1 MGYLSNSGTITVDAI
16 LTKKGRELLA
26 KGQGSFNI
34 TQFALSDDEVDYDL
48 WNPQHGLGSDYFGIV
63 IENMPVT
70 EAVPDET
77 QSMKYKL
84 ITLPP
89 GTKAIPYLT
98 VGENLTSIQ
107 IYGIGPGSNNPATG
121 VEYDIRKTVNIYT
134 NQYTGQQ
141 ATLRMDNE
149 IQTYTITILDTSYIE
164 LDEGNLNISNG
175 RGPSISGNSKTYS
188 GVTDTGTG
196 LSKSMQFTVTGIRQP
211 GQLGVETTKSTKI
224 IITNE
229 KYGSRLVL
237 PVSYTY

>member
-89 GTKAIPYLT
+89 GTKAIPYLEEKN
-98 VGENLTSIQ
+98 GQTSVSVYSQ
-107 IYGIGPGSNNPATG
+107 GYLGNNAATFPVTKLVEIGTF
-121 VEYDIRKTVNIYT
+121 
-134 NQYTGQQ
+134 QYTGTQSN
-141 ATLRMDNE
+141 TRMDAE
-149 IQTYTITILDTSYIE
+149 AQTYTLTILDSTYIMF
-164 LDEGNLNISNG
+164 DTTIPLNTNKQ
-175 RGPSISGNSKTYS
+175 PSMSGNSMTYS
-188 GVTDTGTG
+188 GVGDVLTNG
-196 LSKSMQFTVTGIRQP
+196 QRYVNFTVRGKDVPTVP
-211 GQLGVETTKSTKI
+211 GGVETTKSTKI

-237 PVSYTY
+237 PVSFTY

>member
-107 IYGIGPGSNNPATG
+107 VYGSQYNGGNNPNTG
-121 VEYDIRKTVNIYT
+121 VAYDIEKIVHIYT

-141 ATLRMDNE
+141 STVRMDQE
-149 IQTYTITILDTSYIE
+149 TQTYTITILDSTYIE
-164 LDEGNLNISNG
+164 LDEGNLNTTKS
-175 RGPSISGNSKTYS
+175 PSMSGNSKTYS
-188 GVTDTGTG
+188 MVSDTGTG
-196 LSKSMQFTVTGIRQP
+196 ASKSMQFTVSGISQP
-211 GQLGVETTKSTKI
+211 STGVETIKSTKI

>member
-107 IYGIGPGSNNPATG
+107 VYGSQYNGGNNPNTG
-121 VEYDIRKTVNIYT
+121 VAYDIEKMVHIYT

-141 ATLRMDNE
+141 STVRMDQE
-149 IQTYTITILDTSYIE
+149 TQTYTITILDSTYIE
-164 LDEGNLNISNG
+164 LDEGKLNTTKS
-175 RGPSISGNSKTYS
+175 PSMSGNSKTYS
-188 GVTDTGTG
+188 MVSDTGTG
-196 LSKSMQFTVTGIRQP
+196 SSKSMQFTVRGISQP
-211 GQLGVETTKSTKI
+211 STGVETIKSTKI

>member
-26 KGQGSFNI
+26 KGQGTFNI

-84 ITLPP
+84 ITLPA

-107 IYGIGPGSNNPATG
+107 IYGAQYNGGTNATTG
-121 VEYDIRKTVNIYT
+121 VQLDVEKLVNIYT

-149 IQTYTITILDTSYIE
+149 VQDYTITILDSTYIE
-164 LDEGNLNISNG
+164 LNASALNTTKT
-175 RGPSISGNSKTYS
+175 PSMSGNSITYS
-188 GVTDTGTG
+188 MVKDTGTG
-196 LSKSMQFTVTGIRQP
+196 SSKSMQFTVKGKLLPST
-211 GQLGVETTKSTKI
+211 GVETTKSTKI

-237 PVSYTY
+237 PVSYTF

>member
-107 IYGIGPGSNNPATG
+107 VYGTQYNGGNDSTG
-121 VEYDIRKTVNIYT
+121 VAYDIQKMVHIYT

-141 ATLRMDNE
+141 STVRMDNE
-149 IQTYTITILDTSYIE
+149 QQTYTITILDSTYIE
-164 LDEGNLNISNG
+164 LDGAIINTSKT
-175 RGPSISGNSKTYS
+175 PSMSGNSKTYS
-188 GVTDTGTG
+188 MVGDTGSG
-196 LSKSMQFTVTGIRQP
+196 QSKSMQFTVRGILQP
-211 GQLGVETTKSTKI
+211 STGVETIKSTKI

-237 PVSYTY
+237 PVSYIY

>member
-26 KGQGSFNI
+26 KGQGNFNI

-89 GTKAIPYLT
+89 GTKAIPYLQEKN
-98 VGENLTSIQ
+98 GLTSVSVFSQ
-107 IYGIGPGSNNPATG
+107 GYLGNSATTYPVTKQLEIGT
-121 VEYDIRKTVNIYT
+121 Y
-134 NQYTGQQ
+134 QYTGTQ
-141 ATLRMDNE
+141 TETRMDQE
-149 IQTYTITILDTSYIE
+149 AQTYTVTILDSTYIE
-164 LDEGNLNISNG
+164 LDTSLLNTTKPASM
-175 RGPSISGNSKTYS
+175 SGNSVTYS
-188 GVTDTGTG
+188 MVGDD
-196 LSKSMQFTVTGIRQP
+196 LSNNQRYVKITVKGKPVPQVP
-211 GQLGVETTKSTKI
+211 GSETTKSTKI
-224 IITNE
+224 IVTNE

>member
-89 GTKAIPYLT
+89 GTKAIPYLQT
-98 VGENLTSIQ
+98 KDNTTSVSVYSQ
-107 IYGIGPGSNNPATG
+107 GYLGNAPGTYP
-121 VEYDIRKTVNIYT
+121 VDKTVEIATY
-134 NQYTGQQ
+134 QYTGTQ
-141 ATLRMDNE
+141 TNTRMDSE
-149 IQTYTITILDTSYIE
+149 EQTYTITILDSTYIE
-164 LDEGNLNISNG
+164 IDTAVLNTTKPVSL
-175 RGPSISGNSKTYS
+175 SGNSRTYS
-188 GVTDTGTG
+188 VVKDVLNQNERYVSFKVKGIAIP
-196 LSKSMQFTVTGIRQP
+196 TVP
-211 GQLGVETTKSTKI
+211 GSETTKSTKI
-224 IITNE
+224 IVTNE
-229 KYGSRLVL
+229 KYGSRLVI

>member
-26 KGQGSFNI
+26 KGQGTFNI

-84 ITLPP
+84 ITLPA

-107 IYGIGPGSNNPATG
+107 IYGAQYNGGTNSTSG
-121 VEYDIRKTVNIYT
+121 ESYDIEKLVNIYT

-141 ATLRMDNE
+141 STLRMDNE
-149 IQTYTITILDTSYIE
+149 VQTYTITILDSTYI
-164 LDEGNLNISNG
+164 LFDEQRLNTTKGLS
-175 RGPSISGNSKTYS
+175 RSGNSITYS
-188 GVTDTGTG
+188 MVSDTGTG
-196 LSKSMQFTVTGIRQP
+196 SSKSMQFVVK
-211 GQLGVETTKSTKI
+211 GVPVPSSGTATTKSTKI

>member
-89 GTKAIPYLT
+89 GTKAIPYLQT
-98 VGENLTSIQ
+98 KDSTTSISVFGQ
-107 IYGIGPGSNNPATG
+107 NYLGNPEQSYP
-121 VEYDIRKTVNIYT
+121 VDKTVEIATY
-134 NQYTGQQ
+134 QYTGTQTQ
-141 ATLRMDNE
+141 TRMDGE
-149 IQTYTITILDTSYIE
+149 EQSYTITILDSTYFEFPRDQVNTSKE
-164 LDEGNLNISNG
+164 
-175 RGPSISGNSKTYS
+175 PTISGNSMTYS
-188 GVTDTGTG
+188 MVKDNLNNGERYMSFKVKGKAVPTVPGVV
-196 LSKSMQFTVTGIRQP
+196 Q
-211 GQLGVETTKSTKI
+211 TTKSTKI
-224 IITNE
+224 IVTNE

>member
-26 KGQGSFNI
+26 KGQGTFNI

-84 ITLPP
+84 ITLPA

-107 IYGIGPGSNNPATG
+107 IYGAQYNGGTDTTTG
-121 VEYDIRKTVNIYT
+121 VAYDTEKLVNIYT
-134 NQYTGQQ
+134 NKYTGQQ
-141 ATLRMDNE
+141 STLRMDNE
-149 IQTYTITILDTSYIE
+149 VQTYTITILDSTYI
-164 LDEGNLNISNG
+164 LFDEQRLNTTKGLS
-175 RGPSISGNSKTYS
+175 RSGNSITYS
-188 GVTDTGTG
+188 MVSDTGTG
-196 LSKSMQFTVTGIRQP
+196 SSKSMQFVVK
-211 GQLGVETTKSTKI
+211 GVPVPSSGTATTKSTKI

>member
-89 GTKAIPYLT
+89 GTKAIPYLQEKN
-98 VGENLTSIQ
+98 GLTSVSVYSQGYLGNSATTYPVTKLIE
-107 IYGIGPGSNNPATG
+107 IGT
-121 VEYDIRKTVNIYT
+121 Y
-134 NQYTGQQ
+134 QYTGAQ
-141 ATLRMDNE
+141 TENRMDAE
-149 IQTYTITILDTSYIE
+149 AQTYTVTILDSTYIE
-164 LDEGNLNISNG
+164 IATESGLLNTTKAES
-175 RGPSISGNSKTYS
+175 RSGNSITYS
-188 GVTDTGTG
+188 TIGDTVLNGQRH
-196 LSKSMQFTVTGIRQP
+196 LNFTVRGKAVPTVP
-211 GQLGVETTKSTKI
+211 GGVETTKSTKI

-237 PVSYTY
+237 PASYTY

>member
-89 GTKAIPYLT
+89 GTKAIPYLQT
-98 VGENLTSIQ
+98 KDNTTSISVYSQ
-107 IYGIGPGSNNPATG
+107 GYSGNDPGTYP
-121 VEYDIRKTVNIYT
+121 VDKTVEIATY
-134 NQYTGQQ
+134 QYTGTQTNQ
-141 ATLRMDNE
+141 RMDAE
-149 IQTYTITILDTSYIE
+149 EQSYTITILDSTYFEFERS
-164 LDEGNLNISNG
+164 LLNTQKD
-175 RGPSISGNSKTYS
+175 PTTSGNSMTYS
-188 GVTDTGTG
+188 MVKDALNASERYVSFKIKGKQVP
-196 LSKSMQFTVTGIRQP
+196 QVP
-211 GQLGVETTKSTKI
+211 GSETTKSTKI

>member
-84 ITLPP
+84 ITLPA

-121 VEYDIRKTVNIYT
+121 VEYDIQKMVHIYT

-149 IQTYTITILDTSYIE
+149 IQTYTITILDSTYIE
-164 LDEGNLNISNG
+164 LDAATLNTT
-175 RGPSISGNSKTYS
+175 RQPSMSGNSKTYS
-188 GVTDTGTG
+188 TVTDTGTG
-196 LSKSMQFTVTGIRQP
+196 SSKSMQFTVKGILQP

>member
-26 KGQGSFNI
+26 KGQGTFNI

-84 ITLPP
+84 ITLPA

-107 IYGIGPGSNNPATG
+107 IYGAQYNGGTNATTG
-121 VEYDIRKTVNIYT
+121 VQLDVEKLVNIYT

-141 ATLRMDNE
+141 TTLRMDNE
-149 IQTYTITILDTSYIE
+149 VQTYTITILDSTYIE
-164 LDEGNLNISNG
+164 LNASLLNTTKT
-175 RGPSISGNSKTYS
+175 PSMSGNSITYS
-188 GVTDTGTG
+188 MVGDTGTG
-196 LSKSMQFTVTGIRQP
+196 SSKSMQFTVKGKPVPST
-211 GQLGVETTKSTKI
+211 GVETIKSTKI

-237 PVSYTY
+237 PVSYTF

>member
-26 KGQGSFNI
+26 KGQGTFNI

-84 ITLPP
+84 ITLPA

-107 IYGIGPGSNNPATG
+107 IYGEQYDGGTDTNTG
-121 VEYDIRKTVNIYT
+121 LQLDVEKLVNIYT
-134 NQYTGQQ
+134 NQYTGQRS
-141 ATLRMDNE
+141 TLRMDNE
-149 IQTYTITILDTSYIE
+149 VQTYTITILDSTYI
-164 LDEGNLNISNG
+164 LFDESRLNTTKGLS
-175 RGPSISGNSKTYS
+175 RSGNSITYS
-188 GVTDTGTG
+188 MVTDTGTG
-196 LSKSMQFTVTGIRQP
+196 SSKSMQFVVR
-211 GQLGVETTKSTKI
+211 GVPVPSSGTPTTKSTKI

-237 PVSYTY
+237 PVSYTF

>member
-26 KGQGSFNI
+26 KGQGTFNI

-84 ITLPP
+84 ITLPA

-107 IYGIGPGSNNPATG
+107 IYGSQYNGGTNATTG
-121 VEYDIRKTVNIYT
+121 VQLDVEKLVNIYT

-149 IQTYTITILDTSYIE
+149 VQTYTITILDSTYIE
-164 LDEGNLNISNG
+164 LNAALLNTTKT
-175 RGPSISGNSKTYS
+175 PSMSGNSITYS
-188 GVTDTGTG
+188 MVGDTGTG
-196 LSKSMQFTVTGIRQP
+196 SSKSMQFTVKGKPVPST
-211 GQLGVETTKSTKI
+211 GVETIKSTKI

-237 PVSYTY
+237 PVSYTF